1 MAITKIT
8 QPCEPCEP
16 SSEPFSYN
24 GSHANQ
30 LKLLSNITHVNDV
43 NHLHMRVRVSNFLFL
58 VFKTILNTKNKLSLT
73 REKTKKSFTSFTF
86 IKNVYKPL
94 IFKLNICEPFLINH
108 SPMIHIIHMV

>member
-73 REKTKKSFTSFTF
+73 REKTKKPFTSFTF
-86 IKNVYKPL
+86 IKNVYKSL
-94 IFKLNICEPFLINH
+94 IFKLNICEPFSINH